1 MVKSIPN
8 LDMLGTESYHGT
20 QGSSARLV
28 RQQRGGGQMRARIF
42 FKAGRV
48 ESGQSLIET
57 ALLLPVLLLLAFNAI
72 NFGYFFFVAV
82 NLAAAPRS
90 GVQYAILGSS
100 TPQTLDYPL
109 PGPAGTSTSIS
120 FITYQDMRGVLSGS
134 SSATV
139 QVCSTK
145 VGPVVGTG
153 SSTTTACVKYPS
165 GSPSYTPAPDPEAP
179 LFRLARVDVIYQLTP
194 IIPSF
199 VLPTPAGPISL
210 ALLPS
215 LTMHRQVSMREM

>member
-1 MVKSIPN
+1 
-8 LDMLGTESYHGT
+8 
-20 QGSSARLV
+20 
-28 RQQRGGGQMRARIF
+28 MRARF
-42 FKAGRV
+42 LSRAWRV

-90 GVQYAILGSS
+90 GVQYAILGFN
-100 TPQTLDYPL
+100 TPQSLELPP
-109 PGPAGTSTSIS
+109 PGPAASSTSIS
-120 FITYQDMRGVLSGS
+120 FVTYEDMRGVLSGS

-145 VGPVVGTG
+145 VGPMVGTG

-179 LFRLARVDVIYQLTP
+179 L
-194 IIPSF
+194 
-199 VLPTPAGPISL
+199 
-210 ALLPS
+210 
-215 LTMHRQVSMREM
+215 

>member
-1 MVKSIPN
+1 
-8 LDMLGTESYHGT
+8 
-20 QGSSARLV
+20 
-28 RQQRGGGQMRARIF
+28 MRARF
-42 FKAGRV
+42 LSRAWRV

-90 GVQYAILGSS
+90 GVQYAILGPS

-120 FITYQDMRGVLSGS
+120 FVTYEDMRGVLSGS

-145 VGPVVGTG
+145 VGPPSNPGL
-153 SSTTTACVKYPS
+153 SSQTTACVKYPS
-165 GSPSYTPAPDPEAP
+165 GAPSYTPAPDPESP
-179 LFRLARVDVIYQLTP
+179 LFRLARVDVVYRLTP

-215 LTMHRQVSMREM
+215 LDMHRQVSMREM

>member
-1 MVKSIPN
+1 MGAKEVQRAWPGN
-8 LDMLGTESYHGT
+8 RG
-20 QGSSARLV
+20 QGEMRMRRKGFSSARHSEV
-28 RQQRGGGQMRARIF
+28 
-42 FKAGRV
+42 
-48 ESGQSLIET
+48 GQSLIET
-57 ALLLPVLLLLAFNAI
+57 ALILPVLLLLAFNAI

-90 GVQYAILGSS
+90 GVQYAILGFS
-100 TPQTLDYPL
+100 TPQSLDLPP
-109 PGPAGTSTSIS
+109 PGPAASSTSIS
-120 FITYQDMRGVLSGS
+120 FVTYEDMRGVLKSS

-145 VGPVVGTG
+145 VGPVVPAG

-179 LFRLARVDVIYQLTP
+179 LFRLARVDVVYTLTP
-194 IIPSF
+194 NIPSF

-215 LTMHRQVSMREM
+215 LTMHRQVSMREMN

>member
-1 MVKSIPN
+1 MI
-8 LDMLGTESYHGT
+8 
-20 QGSSARLV
+20 
-28 RQQRGGGQMRARIF
+28 
-42 FKAGRV
+42 
-48 ESGQSLIET
+48 
-57 ALLLPVLLLLAFNAI
+57 LPVLLLLTFNAI

-82 NLAAAPRS
+82 NLASAPRS
-90 GVQYAILGSS
+90 GVQYAILGPS
-100 TPQTLDYPL
+100 TPQTLDYPP
-109 PGPAGTSTSIS
+109 PGPANTNTTIS
-120 FITYQDMRGVLSGS
+120 FITYEDMRGVLRSS

-139 QVCSTK
+139 QVCSRK
-145 VGPVVGTG
+145 VGSPVGTG
-153 SSTTTACVKYPS
+153 SSTTAACVKYPS

-179 LFRLARVDVIYQLTP
+179 LFLLARVDVVYTLTP